1 MKTIF
6 KYAIRPNSEGDAQV
20 TMPEFAKILS
30 VGHQGDPSELCVW
43 AEVEPNNANVS
54 RFFQIRGTGGDL
66 GNLIEIDGKYIGTV
80 NYHPVPIVWHLYEVK
95 P

>member
-20 TMPEFAKILS
+20 QMPEFAQILS
-30 VGHQGDPSELCVW
+30 VGHQGDPSELVVW
-43 AEVEPNNANVS
+43 ASVEPANATIT
-54 RFFQIRGTGGDL
+54 RFFQIRGTGAQL
-66 GNLIEIDGKYIGTV
+66 GGLIDIDGKYIGTV
-80 NYHPVPIVWHLYEVK
+80 NYHPVPLVWHLYEVK